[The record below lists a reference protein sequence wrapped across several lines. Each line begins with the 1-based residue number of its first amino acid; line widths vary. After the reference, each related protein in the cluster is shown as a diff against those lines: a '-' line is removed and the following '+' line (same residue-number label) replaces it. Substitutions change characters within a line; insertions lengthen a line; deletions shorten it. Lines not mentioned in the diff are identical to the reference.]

1 MEKAIQWAY
10 YAAED
15 ASFGDST
22 VFCETGTK
30 KPAAEIA
37 KSAVLNMDSQARV
50 QTSYKRK
57 TWEYKIVSGR
67 SEQKNQA

>member
-22 VFCETGTK
+22 VFLK
-30 KPAAEIA
+30 RVQKPAAEIA

-57 TWEYKIVSGR
+57 TWEYKIVSDR